1 MSRTLERGLKGP
13 DVALAQ
19 RDLNV
24 WYRYWEAPVSVI
36 LDEDWDLGAKTELAF
51 RRVRARLGLPHRV
64 EHERVQISP
73 RDRLIVRHLGRLLV
87 AKQAGRTYEV
97 PKSVKRT
104 PEEIARGREAR
115 DYERRLRAR
124 FRSER
129 ERDRDLRPEI
139 TASVV
144 NQSSRNGLKPRII
157 VLHTTEGHNR
167 PGLADLRGL
176 VSFFDNPRNQVSSH
190 VANDAEG
197 NDARIVPDERKAF
210 TQAAFNSV
218 ALSIEQIGFASQAEF
233 PQAQLENTAR
243 WIAHWS
249 RKWEIPIRHSTTSG
263 VCQHRDLG
271 AAGGG
276 HVDCGPNYPL
286 GKVLSMARSVA

>member
-1 MSRTLERGLKGP
+1 MSRVLELGKQGP
-13 DVALAQ
+13 DVALLQ

-24 WYRYWEAPVSVI
+24 WYRFWGAPVGEL
-36 LDEDWDLGAKTELAF
+36 LDEDGDLGAKTELAF
-51 RRVRARLGLPHRV
+51 RRVRLRLGLPIR
-64 EHERVQISP
+64 EQGGRVQIIA
-73 RDRLIVRHLGRLLV
+73 RDRLIVRHLGRFLT
-87 AKQAGRTYEV
+87 AKRAGKRYEI
-97 PKSVKRT
+97 PASVKRT
-104 PEEIARGREAR
+104 PEELERGREAR
-115 DYERRLRAR
+115 DYEKRLRAR
-124 FRSER
+124 FAELR
-129 ERDRDLRPEI
+129 ERDQALRPEI
-139 TASVV
+139 TANVV
-144 NQSSRNGLKPRII
+144 NQSSRRGLKPRII

-167 PGLADLRGL
+167 PGLSDLRGL
-176 VSFFDNPRNQVSSH
+176 VSFFDNPRSQVSSH

-197 NDARIVPDERKAF
+197 NDARIVPDEAKAF

-218 ALSIEQIGFASQAEF
+218 ALSIEQIGFASQKEF

-249 RKWEIPIRHSTTSG
+249 KKWGIPIKHSTTSG

-286 GKVLSMARSVA
+286 GKVLSMARSMA

>member
-1 MSRTLERGLKGP
+1 MSRVLEIGMRGA
-13 DVALAQ
+13 DVALLQ

-24 WYRYWEAPVSVI
+24 WYRYWGAPASVI
-36 LDEDWDLGAKTELAF
+36 LDEDGDLGAKTELAF
-51 RRVRARLGLPHRV
+51 RRARARLGLPQR
-64 EHERVQISP
+64 EEGGRVQIIA
-73 RDRLIVRHLGRLLV
+73 RDRLLVRHLGRLLT
-87 AKQAGRTYEV
+87 AKREGRTYEV
-97 PKSVKRT
+97 PASVKRT

-124 FRSER
+124 FRKER
-129 ERDRDLRPEI
+129 ERERDLRPEI

-144 NQSSRNGLKPRII
+144 NQSSRRGLKPRII

-167 PGLADLRGL
+167 DGLSDLRGL
-176 VSFFDNPRNQVSSH
+176 VSFFDNPRSQVSSH

-197 NDARIVPDERKAF
+197 NDARIVPDEAKAF
-210 TQAAFNSV
+210 TQAAFNSI

-233 PQAQLENTAR
+233 PHAQLENTAR

-249 RKWEIPIRHSTTSG
+249 RKWNIPIVHSTTRG
-263 VCQHRDLG
+263 VCQHKDLG
-271 AAGGG
+271 SAGGG

-286 GKVLSMARSVA
+286 GRVLSMARSMA

>member
-1 MSRTLERGLKGP
+1 M
-13 DVALAQ
+13 
-19 RDLNV
+19 
-24 WYRYWEAPVSVI
+24 
-36 LDEDWDLGAKTELAF
+36 
-51 RRVRARLGLPHRV
+51 
-64 EHERVQISP
+64 QIIP

-87 AKQAGRTYEV
+87 AKQTGAHVRGPGVGQAHARRRSRAAARRATTSAGC
-97 PKSVKRT
+97 
-104 PEEIARGREAR
+104 ARASAE
-115 DYERRLRAR
+115 
-124 FRSER
+124 ER
-129 ERDRDLRPEI
+129 ERDRDPRPEI

-167 PGLADLRGL
+167 PGLSDLHGL
-176 VSFFDNPRNQVSSH
+176 VSFFDNPHSQVSSH

-210 TQAAFNSV
+210 TQAAFNSI
-218 ALSIEQIGFASQAEF
+218 ALSIEQIGFASQTQF

-249 RKWEIPIRHSTTSG
+249 RKWGIPITHSTTSG

-271 AAGGG
+271 PRAAGTSTAA
-276 HVDCGPNYPL
+276 PTTRW
-286 GKVLSMARSVA
+286 ARSSRWRGAWHER